1 MELLIAGADFVQAYA
16 TELSVGLG
24 ALRLALDTVRGVR
37 SLLLRRRRTDRP
49 AGDEAGGPARGP
61 GTR

>member
-16 TELSVGLG
+16 TELSVGIG

-37 SLLLRRRRTDRP
+37 SLLLRRRTDRSAGGE
-49 AGDEAGGPARGP
+49 AGDPARSP

>member
-37 SLLLRRRRTDRP
+37 SLLRQRRTDRP

>member
-1 MELLIAGADFVQAYA
+1 MELFIAGVDFVQAYA

-37 SLLLRRRRTDRP
+37 SLLRRRRTDRP
-49 AGDEAGGPARGP
+49 ASGEVGG
-61 GTR
+61 

>member
-37 SLLLRRRRTDRP
+37 SLLRRRHTDRS
-49 AGDEAGGPARGP
+49 ARDEAGGPARGP
-61 GTR
+61 GTG

>member
-1 MELLIAGADFVQAYA
+1 MELFIAGADFVQAYA

-37 SLLLRRRRTDRP
+37 SLLRRRRTDRP

>member
-37 SLLLRRRRTDRP
+37 SLLRRRRTDRP
-49 AGDEAGGPARGP
+49 ASGEVGGPARDR